1 MEEKFLVQEES
12 KKLNELTGKI
22 ISIALS
28 LEDYLEFFISNYFIF
43 PQNQKTF
50 FFDNL
55 IIKNMGFE
63 KKVEIFKKICGRE
76 EFDKEKLNDAI
87 KYIKVVQKIR
97 NDFAHQHVI
106 FNPAK
111 KEISIGNRKKYEL
124 QILNSK
130 EILETLKENKGKAT
144 LIILEF
150 YQKYYKDGTIDN
162 HPERLNSYPEEYF
175 EDEN

>member
-1 MEEKFLVQEES
+1 MGEEFLVQEES

-28 LEDYLEFFISNYFIF
+28 LEDQLEFFISNYFIF

-55 IIKNMGFE
+55 IIKNMNFE
-63 KKVEIFKKICGRE
+63 KKVDIFKKICERE
-76 EFDKEKLNDAI
+76 KFDKEKLKKSI
-87 KYIKVVQKIR
+87 KHIKIVQKIR

-106 FNPAK
+106 FNPTK
-111 KEISIGNRKKYEL
+111 KEISIGNRKKYEF

-130 EILETLKENKGKAT
+130 ETLEILKENKGKAT

-150 YQKYYKDGTIDN
+150 YQKYYKDGTIDD
-162 HPERLNSYPEEYF
+162 HPERLNSCQEEYL
-175 EDEN
+175 EDD